1 MLPAHEV
8 GHALGLPHT
17 FDGSTSRAKY
27 VYQDG
32 TTDNI
37 MDYPESVKVD
47 AKSFFY
53 WQWRAMN
60 NQLL

>member
-1 MLPAHEV
+1 LA
-8 GHALGLPHT
+8 HALGLPHT

-37 MDYPESVKVD
+37 MDYTSFVGIDER
-47 AKSFFY
+47 SFFH

-60 NQLL
+60 NQL